1 VPGVRAFVRC
11 GPLGRAPG
19 GIMTYPVERIEEEIG
34 YVAYYFHWG
43 LDEILDLEHPDRQ
56 RYVARIAALNARVNE
71 GR

>member
-1 VPGVRAFVRC
+1 
-11 GPLGRAPG
+11 
-19 GIMTYPVERIEEEIG
+19 MTYPVERIEEEIG

-56 RYVARIAALNARVNE
+56 RYVARIASLNARVNE